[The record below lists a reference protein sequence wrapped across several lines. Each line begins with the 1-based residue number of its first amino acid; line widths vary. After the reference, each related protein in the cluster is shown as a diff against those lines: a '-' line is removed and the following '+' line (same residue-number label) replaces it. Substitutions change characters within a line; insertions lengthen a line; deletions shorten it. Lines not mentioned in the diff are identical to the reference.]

1 MSRGFTILVAL
12 SYISLLCVGI
22 TIGLL
27 LFSGVAKSEDKTT
40 DNLTPDMSGFTASGG
55 TSVGSGQGCQSGKY
69 CTSGTQGGGGTYT
82 SSFNVPLTEGEVR
95 KGFTL
100 NSGITINSHQ
110 SNSVLDSCTSVMQS
124 GDCRDIFK
132 LTITLSDSG
141 TAVET
146 FAHQE
151 ELNWT
156 GLKDFSFTDTVAE
169 NTYGV
174 LTGVFSLYGI
184 DAGYPS
190 GYYGPQFSDPSL
202 VIDYQTVLIQ
212 QQIETEIQNQIEQ
225 AAQTEVVQVAEVA
238 VPVTTTETSSS
249 PPPSPPSA
257 ATAPDTATASSDAT
271 PTAEPAAETAPPPPP
286 AAPTA
291 PTAPAAPTVQSQSS
305 SSDTEETTEA
315 EVEAEIEAE
324 VEASSETESD
334 SSSETTETAE
344 NTSTST
350 QPKATVKVKAGK
362 SSKTKVRISQAQAAE
377 TVVARI
383 APSQRYGA
391 SAQTVTMVAMGMMS
405 QTRGIFKSAGIS
417 DAPVFF
423 RKTSVPDGPN
433 MVDYM
438 QNYVVFGT
446 SNGIMESLIE
456 SQWRK

>member
-1 MSRGFTILVAL
+1 MR
-12 SYISLLCVGI
+12 SYSLF
-22 TIGLL
+22 L
-27 LFSGVAKSEDKTT
+27 LFCLSVLIAGAIVLFPSLVYAEDRTT
-40 DNLTPDMSGFTASGG
+40 DNLAPAMSGFTASGG

-82 SSFNVPLTEGEVR
+82 SSFDVPLTEGEVR

-100 NSGITINSHQ
+100 NSGVTINSHV
-110 SNSVLDSCTSVMQS
+110 SNSSLDSCTDVMQS

-141 TAVET
+141 TVVET

-151 ELNWT
+151 ELTWA

-169 NTYGV
+169 NTYGI
-174 LTGVFSLYGI
+174 LTGMFALYGI
-184 DAGYPS
+184 DAGYPT
-190 GYYGPQFSDPSL
+190 GFYGPQFSDPSL
-202 VIDYQTVLIQ
+202 TIDYQTVLIQ

-225 AAQTEVVQVAEVA
+225 AAQTEVVQVAEVV
-238 VPVTTTETSSS
+238 VPTTTTDTSSS
-249 PPPSPPSA
+249 PPPP
-257 ATAPDTATASSDAT
+257 ATSAPDTTTSSSDA
-271 PTAEPAAETAPPPPP
+271 APAAGPASETAPP
-286 AAPTA
+286 AAPVA
-291 PTAPAAPTVQSQSS
+291 PEAPAAPTVQSQSS

-324 VEASSETESD
+324 VEASSETE
-334 SSSETTETAE
+334 TAE
-344 NTSTST
+344 STPTST

-362 SSKTKVRISQAQAAE
+362 SAKTKVRMSQAQAAE
-377 TVVARI
+377 TVVSRI

-391 SAQTVTMVAMGMMS
+391 NAQTVTMVAMGMMS

-446 SNGIMESLIE
+446 SNGIMESLVE

>member
-1 MSRGFTILVAL
+1 MRSYSLFLLFCLSILVAGAIVL
-12 SYISLLCVGI
+12 FPSLVY
-22 TIGLL
+22 
-27 LFSGVAKSEDKTT
+27 AEDKTT
-40 DNLTPDMSGFTASGG
+40 DNLTPAMSGFTASGG

-82 SSFNVPLTEGEVR
+82 SSFDVPLTEGEVR

-100 NSGITINSHQ
+100 NSGVTINSHQ
-110 SNSVLDSCTSVMQS
+110 SNSSLDSCTSVMQS

-141 TAVET
+141 TVVET

-151 ELNWT
+151 ELTWT

-169 NTYGV
+169 NSYGV
-174 LTGVFSLYGI
+174 LTGMFALYGI
-184 DAGYPS
+184 DAGYPT
-190 GYYGPQFSDPSL
+190 GFYGPQFSDPSL
-202 VIDYQTVLIQ
+202 TIDYQTVLIQ
-212 QQIETEIQNQIEQ
+212 QQVETEIQTQIEQ
-225 AAQTEVVQVAEVA
+225 AAQAEVVQVAEVV
-238 VPVTTTETSSS
+238 VPATTTDTSSS
-249 PPPSPPSA
+249 PPPP
-257 ATAPDTATASSDAT
+257 ATSAPDTTTASSDAA
-271 PTAEPAAETAPPPPP
+271 PAAEPAAETAPP
-286 AAPTA
+286 AAPA
-291 PTAPAAPTVQSQSS
+291 APAAPTVQSQPS

-315 EVEAEIEAE
+315 EAEAEIEAE

-362 SSKTKVRISQAQAAE
+362 SEKTKVRMSQAQAAE

-423 RKTSVPDGPN
+423 RKTSVPDGPS
-433 MVDYM
+433 MVDRLT
-438 QNYVVFGT
+438 NYRVFGT
-446 SNGIMESLIE
+446 SNGIMESLVE

>member
-1 MSRGFTILVAL
+1 MRIFPLV
-12 SYISLLCVGI
+12 SLLFLSALIAGAIV
-22 TIGLL
+22 
-27 LFSGVAKSEDKTT
+27 LFPSLVYAEDKTT
-40 DNLTPDMSGFTASGG
+40 DNLAPAMSGFTASGG
-55 TSVGSGQGCQSGKY
+55 TSVGSGHGCQSGKY

-82 SSFNVPLTEGEVR
+82 SSFNVPLTEKEVQ

-100 NSGITINSHQ
+100 NSGVTINSHQ

-132 LTITLSDSG
+132 LTITLQDG
-141 TAVET
+141 NTTVET
-146 FAHQE
+146 FTHQE
-151 ELNWT
+151 ELTWA

-169 NTYGV
+169 NSYGV
-174 LTGVFSLYGI
+174 LTGMFALYGI
-184 DAGYPS
+184 DAGYPT
-190 GYYGPQFSDPSL
+190 GFYGPQFSDPSL
-202 VIDYQTVLIQ
+202 TIDYQTVLIQ
-212 QQIETEIQNQIEQ
+212 QQVETEIQNQIEQ
-225 AAQTEVVQVAEVA
+225 AAQTEVVQVAEVV
-238 VPVTTTETSSS
+238 VPATTTDTSSSS
-249 PPPSPPSA
+249 PPPA
-257 ATAPDTATASSDAT
+257 TTAPDTTTASSDAAAA
-271 PTAEPAAETAPPPPP
+271 PEPAAETAPPPPP
-286 AAPTA
+286 SE
-291 PTAPAAPTVQSQSS
+291 PAAPAEPTIQSP

-315 EVEAEIEAE
+315 AAEAEAEIEAE
-324 VEASSETESD
+324 VEASSETETASPDSSEESD

-344 NTSTST
+344 STPTNT

-362 SSKTKVRISQAQAAE
+362 SAKTKVRMSQARAAE

-391 SAQTVTMVAMGMMS
+391 NAQTVTMVAMGMMS

>member
-1 MSRGFTILVAL
+1 MR
-12 SYISLLCVGI
+12 SYPLFLLLLCLSVLIAGAVV
-22 TIGLL
+22 
-27 LFSGVAKSEDKTT
+27 LFPSLVYAEDKTT
-40 DNLTPDMSGFTASGG
+40 DNLAPAMSGFTASGG
-55 TSVGSGQGCQSGKY
+55 TSAGSGHGCQSGKY

-82 SSFNVPLTEGEVR
+82 SSFDIPLTEAEVQ

-100 NSGITINSHQ
+100 NSGVTVNSHQ
-110 SNSVLDSCTSVMQS
+110 SNSVLDGCTSVMQS

-141 TAVET
+141 TVVET

-151 ELNWT
+151 ELTWA

-169 NTYGV
+169 NSYGV
-174 LTGVFSLYGI
+174 LTGMFALYGI
-184 DAGYPS
+184 DAGYPT
-190 GYYGPQFSDPSL
+190 GFYGPQFSDPSL
-202 VIDYQTVLIQ
+202 TIDYQTVLIQ
-212 QQIETEIQNQIEQ
+212 QQVETEIQNQIEQ
-225 AAQTEVVQVAEVA
+225 AAQTEVVQVAEVV
-238 VPVTTTETSSS
+238 VPATTTDTSSS
-249 PPPSPPSA
+249 PPPPA
-257 ATAPDTATASSDAT
+257 TTAPDTTTASSDSAAA
-271 PTAEPAAETAPPPPP
+271 PEPAAETAPPAAP
-286 AAPTA
+286 AAPE
-291 PTAPAAPTVQSQSS
+291 APAAPTVQSQSS

-324 VEASSETESD
+324 VEASSETETA

-344 NTSTST
+344 STPAST

-362 SSKTKVRISQAQAAE
+362 SAKTKVRMSQAQAAE